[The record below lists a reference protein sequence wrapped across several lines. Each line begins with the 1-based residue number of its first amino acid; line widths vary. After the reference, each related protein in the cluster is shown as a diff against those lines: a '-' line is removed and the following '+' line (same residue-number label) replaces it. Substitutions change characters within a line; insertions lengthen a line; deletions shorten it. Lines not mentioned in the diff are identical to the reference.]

1 MEHPHAPEKD
11 LSTPDLIRLAL
22 SQTRTLARAEIL
34 YAKTEL
40 LEELKE
46 ARVGGG
52 FLGAAYTF
60 GAAGIAALFLAGG
73 LALPLLRWAAALVT
87 AGVLFALAVAV
98 ALLVGL
104 SRIYLGVHYPTD
116 VLAGWLGGGAWG
128 LLVVS
133 VLRPARRA

>member
-1 MEHPHAPEKD
+1 MEHPHEPEKD

-87 AGVLFALAVAV
+87 AGVLFALAVICV
-98 ALLVGL
+98 AIGV
-104 SRIYLGVHYPTD
+104 SRLPKKPLHKTQERLKEDYEHVRA
-116 VLAGWLGGGAWG
+116 AGTN
-128 LLVVS
+128 VFE
-133 VLRPARRA
+133 